1 MIKSAILCLALTIY
15 HESRGEP
22 VSGQY
27 AVAEVVVNRSQER
40 NLSIC
45 EVVYEP
51 NQFSWVKAHNS
62 IPSNEVFNKSLQIAD
77 DVLNQ
82 GSVTNY
88 SKGSN
93 YFKQSRLANSKNN
106 IKARIG
112 GHIFY

>member
-1 MIKSAILCLALTIY
+1 MIKSALLCLALTIY

-45 EVVYEP
+45 DVVYEK

-62 IPSNEVFNKSLQIAD
+62 IPSNHF
-77 DVLNQ
+77 
-82 GSVTNY
+82 
-88 SKGSN
+88 
-93 YFKQSRLANSKNN
+93 RLPMM
-106 IKARIG
+106 
-112 GHIFY
+112 F